1 VDSSEATG
9 LGACCGHPEPILLL
23 SAEHQMQATETQAGV
38 ASLLSLS
45 PVVGRTDELGEV
57 VKTVPFLLASG

>member
-1 VDSSEATG
+1 VVI
-9 LGACCGHPEPILLL
+9 PEPILLL

-38 ASLLSLS
+38 ASLLSLP